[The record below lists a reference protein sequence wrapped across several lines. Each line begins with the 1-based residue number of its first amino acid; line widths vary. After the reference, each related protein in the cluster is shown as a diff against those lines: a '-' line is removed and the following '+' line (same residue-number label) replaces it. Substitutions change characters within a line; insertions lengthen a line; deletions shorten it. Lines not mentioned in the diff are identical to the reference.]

1 MNKLIDWLP
10 KNLPSEKPTRLVHGD
25 FSLTNVIVN
34 PETNKI
40 ASILDWELSTL
51 GDPIADFSYHCL
63 QYFINP
69 VLSDAKQCRELNI
82 PDINS
87 YRDMYMKNSEFEISE
102 NEWNTYMGFSMFKLA
117 AIAQGITGRV
127 RDGTAAGK
135 DADKFFEQTIFL
147 ADLGWVFVQK

>member
-1 MNKLIDWLP
+1 
-10 KNLPSEKPTRLVHGD
+10 
-25 FSLTNVIVN
+25 
-34 PETNKI
+34 
-40 ASILDWELSTL
+40 
-51 GDPIADFSYHCL
+51 
-63 QYFINP
+63 
-69 VLSDAKQCRELNI
+69 
-82 PDINS
+82 
-87 YRDMYMKNSEFEISE
+87 MYMKNSKFEISE